1 MPFSFA
7 FAWLYALHVVRHSHN
22 RLEEDAG
29 NMRWEQIGQDIDGK
43 AAGDGS
49 AGSGQVS
56 LLADGMTIAIS
67 SSFNSENGDFP
78 VK

>member
-22 RLEEDAG
+22 CLEEDDG
-29 NMRWEQIGQDIDGK
+29 NTRWEQIGQDINGK

-67 SSFNSENGDFP
+67 SSFNSENGNCP

>member
-7 FAWLYALHVVRHSHN
+7 FAWLNALHVVRHSHN
-22 RLEEDAG
+22 RLEEDDG
-29 NMRWEQIGQDIDGK
+29 NTRWEQIGQDIDGK

-56 LLADGMTIAIS
+56 LLADGMTVAIGS
-67 SSFNSENGDFP
+67 SLNSENSESSGQ
-78 VK
+78 